1 MFDKENSGEIS
12 IKHVYD
18 MLNEFDRWEKSENW
32 NVDES
37 KEEEVKE
44 VLPKKTVSKDGKP
57 S

>member
-12 IKHVYD
+12 RK
-18 MLNEFDRWEKSENW
+18 MGLFDFLKK
-32 NVDES
+32 

>member
-18 MLNEFDRWEKSENW
+18 MLNEFDKREKMENW
-32 NVDES
+32 NVDEA

-44 VLPKKTVSKDGKP
+44 VLPKKAVSKDAKP